1 MQKDV
6 VKLKSPKLDSKRA
19 SYISCLET
27 DRLKPTLP
35 TSDDVNASALSV
47 DQQTLRR
54 EALQNQRTL
63 IIGLVKQWGF
73 HSQSLKESKSL
84 PVWDLSFYKDFNKGN
99 VDPQGVLLLNA
110 VLTVRKHHANSHAKK
125 GWEQFT
131 DGIIKDNLT
140 EDGRVVFL
148 LWGNNAREKSRNH
161 RVFRDQMWSEEFLAR
176 LKKLEEAWKAAK
188 NVGDKFPANTVY
200 NKSKEPMKWIPAGE
214 Y

>member
-1 MQKDV
+1 MPPRSPSIN
-6 VKLKSPKLDSKRA
+6 KLCVERLSK
-19 SYISCLET
+19 T
-27 DRLKPTLP
+27 KGKPTL
-35 TSDDVNASALSV
+35 
-47 DQQTLRR
+47 
-54 EALQNQRTL
+54 
-63 IIGLVKQWGF
+63 
-73 HSQSLKESKSL
+73 
-84 PVWDLSFYKDFNKGN
+84 LSFLIVQNAESGLGGDPYHWPGQAMGLSFSVPEGVKVPSSLVNIFKELHQDLGCSIPTHGN
-99 VDPQGVLLLNA
+99 LQKWALQGVLLLNA

>member
-19 SYISCLET
+19 SYITCLET

-63 IIGLVKQWGF
+63 VIGLVKQWGF